1 MRVIVAATAFTKELD
16 GLAASQLL
24 ADGVQ
29 TAVPDAR
36 VDIWS
41 FPPPGRLLLALQRI
55 VGGTVRTI
63 PVTGAYGAPTVL
75 PFLQVGPK
83 THPTAY
89 VETDA
94 LFPALTPAT
103 AARADQATSFGL
115 GEGLLHLLIDG
126 TTRIVL
132 LIGNHLAGDGGVGM
146 LQALGAQIQASRRPD
161 QRVANPLLT
170 LTGLDASRPALM
182 LQKATL
188 TIMTDS
194 RFTYTGLAGF
204 SGMLAARQHLAP
216 RWQERFNTQLR
227 LAEAQL
233 APARHITIAGVPGSG
248 AGGGLAGALLAVGG
262 QAVVPFTPWFC
273 DQVGLTVELRQADF
287 LLTAAPVLTPAMG
300 LVGGVVPLARLARQF
315 RVPSGIALQAD
326 HTPDPRLSRLFTDIY
341 LTQVT
346 GLMGSTTTGVWR
358 RSLKVAGSELLARF
372 CQRQK
377 QPEN

>member
-1 MRVIVAATAFTKELD
+1 MRVIVAAAAFTKKLD

-29 TAVPDAR
+29 TAALDAR

-41 FPPPGRLLLALQRI
+41 FPLPGRLLLALQRI
-55 VGGTVRTI
+55 LGGTVRTV
-63 PVTGAYGAPTVL
+63 PVTGPYGAPTVL

-115 GEGLLHLLIDG
+115 GEGLLHLLIGG

-146 LQALGAQIQASRRPD
+146 LQALGAAVQTSPRPE
-161 QRVANPLLT
+161 QHAANPLLT
-170 LTGLDASRPALM
+170 MTGLDASRPALM

-188 TIMTDS
+188 TVMTDS
-194 RFTYTGLAGF
+194 RFTYTGPAGF
-204 SGMLAARQHLAP
+204 SGMLAARQHLAL
-216 RWQERFNTQLR
+216 RWQERFNAQLR
-227 LAEAQL
+227 LVEQEL
-233 APARHITIAGVPGSG
+233 AAARHITIAGVPGSG
-248 AGGGLAGALLAVGG
+248 AGGGLAGALLALGS
-262 QAVVPFTPWFC
+262 QPLAPFTPWFC
-273 DQVGLTVELRQADF
+273 DQIGLTAELHQADY

-300 LVGGVVPLARLARQF
+300 LVGGVVPLARLARQC

-326 HTPDPRLSRLFTDIY
+326 HTPDPRLGRLFTDIY

-346 GLMGSTTTGVWR
+346 GLMGSSSTGVWR

-377 QPEN
+377 QPEK